1 MPIMDKKNSEWF
13 NEIEEPI
20 EDEFDDFDDDEVDYG
35 KSEYEDDFGI
45 DARTGLSFG
54 THYDPDEPDWDAME
68 RELDIDDNEY
78 SDEELANIYGGD
90 LTYCPECGKR
100 LAMDDGY
107 SYCPDC
113 EPKRIDENSNFDDW
127 VRYDKEGTIVSTN
140 ADGYTLLKMDDA
152 GLNSDVFHWIVKDSS
167 GKIIFD
173 TGRLRYG
180 SSISWTSRKER
191 HWTGAYVYGDAVILK
206 CIANKYGFSD
216 QDILN
221 HIDSE
226 MQDRYRSAM
235 GKSEYKH
242 LNWSDAVIDAESSNV
257 IDNYIVKDTLL
268 EAPMIKLSDDQLNNP
283 SDINFSRIIKDTEEK
298 ERAEKEEAERLAR
311 KAELSRKY
319 SNVTYKIQKVN
330 DTSEPGIEI
339 NRLEAAFDELVPTSG
354 KADSVAGE
362 IVRATMRILYR
373 YYNDGDYFFMGYG
386 LETAAPA
393 ATYLADRYEDI
404 IDEALDIGKRFADEY
419 GTNTEKFDEKYEEFL
434 RTLADT
440 VVTDIIENPELME
453 EENDED
459 FLEYDPDYIIS
470 EQPRFETD
478 FMLSQDAQ
486 DLFEADIVSVRDIQY
501 YVEGC
506 FEWESIYEGCEI
518 SYEGGDYV
526 YISNLKYD
534 GFEAIKDMFTGY
546 NSVERFWEDFVNDY
560 ADELEAYRNGED
572 EDYEDEETEFD
583 DEGEDYSESYDKEL
597 TNVKLSPKN
606 THTLKESLSSRLVT
620 GDLDYNSDTDSFVG
634 DSGDIQIDLQ
644 DRETHTHQMRGPK
657 RWASPK
663 VKTHSWGRIWKDGNV
678 EHFYGSKNEVR
689 SRMAKRLRSM
699 GESFS
704 ESSNSYKLDT
714 ADEIMG
720 TMIGNLD
727 DAQIDSMVRICERV
741 ARKLGVSKM
750 SDLYVLTIDDEY
762 SPDWTMATR
771 EGKPQN
777 IGKHSIQYWTLN
789 GNLFAELRING
800 QSMLFFGNETD
811 ALSYVDSV
819 DAENLN
825 ESLNDFKA
833 SCDLHPGDEFVFAEI
848 VPYDANIDNF
858 IDCVDELEHLRT
870 LPIREQKK
878 KLVQMGFKCP
888 GEGVLIM
895 PGTKGKLIS
904 KSPYGL
910 EIFVNG
916 VTLDFGGDDFAVKMS
931 NGTNESLREGYHSN
945 SEEYAPYFPEEY
957 KLYDEQ
963 TANIYIQ
970 TTNVFLN
977 DKKIGTI
984 QKHPKM
990 GGGGRR
996 DYNKVLSTYYVVI
1009 PSGGQQEVV
1018 DTPEEAVKVILG
1030 KSDSIKESAYNK
1042 DVLKRF
1048 QDSQRIG

>member
-1 MPIMDKKNSEWF
+1 MDKKNSEWF

-45 DARTGLSFG
+45 DSRTDLPFG
-54 THYDPDEPDWDAME
+54 THYDPDEPDWDAIE

-113 EPKRIDENSNFDDW
+113 EPKKDYENSNSDNW
-127 VRYDKEGTIVSTN
+127 VRRDGEGTKVATN

-152 GLNSDVFHWIVKDSS
+152 GLNADIFHWVVKDAN
-167 GKIIFD
+167 GTTVLD
-173 TGRLRYG
+173 TDRMSYG
-180 SSISWTSRKER
+180 YQVAWTSPKEDN
-191 HWTGAYVYGDAVILK
+191 WSGDIVYGDAIILK
-206 CIANKYGFSD
+206 CIADKYGFSD
-216 QDILN
+216 DDILSGLTGN
-221 HIDSE
+221 IK
-226 MQDRYRSAM
+226 DRYSATI
-235 GKSEYKH
+235 GKSTNSVGTWSSAADA
-242 LNWSDAVIDAESSNV
+242 LSDAKSSNV
-257 IDNYIVKDTLL
+257 IENYIVKDTLL
-268 EAPMIKLSDDQLNNP
+268 EAPTVMLSDDQLNNP
-283 SDINFSRIIKDTEEK
+283 SDINFGRIIKDTAEK

-330 DTSEPGIEI
+330 DTSDPGIEI
-339 NRLEAAFDELVPTSG
+339 NRLEAAFDELVPASG

-386 LETAAPA
+386 LESAAPA
-393 ATYLADRYEDI
+393 ATYLADRYEEI
-404 IDEALDIGKRFADEY
+404 IADAMDIGKRFADEY
-419 GTNTEKFDEKYEEFL
+419 GTNMEKLDEKYEEFL

-459 FLEYDPDYIIS
+459 FLKYDPDYIVD

-486 DLFEADIVSVRDIQY
+486 DLFEADIVSARDIQY

-506 FEWESIYEGCEI
+506 FGWESIYEGCEI

-526 YISNLKYD
+526 YISNLSYD

-546 NSVERFWEDFVNDY
+546 NSVERFWEEFVNDY
-560 ADELEAYRNGED
+560 ADELEAYRNDED
-572 EDYEDEETEFD
+572 EEYEDEETEFD

-597 TNVKLSPKN
+597 TDIKLSPKN
-606 THTLKESLSSRLVT
+606 THALKESLSSRLIA

-634 DSGDIQIDLQ
+634 DSGDIQLDLQ

-663 VKTHSWGRIWKDGNV
+663 VKTHSWGRIWKDGDV
-678 EHFYGSKNEVR
+678 EHFEGSKNEVR
-689 SRMAKRLRSM
+689 SRMAKKLRSM

-704 ESSNSYKLDT
+704 ESSSSYKLET
-714 ADEIMG
+714 ADAIMD

-727 DAQIDSMVRICERV
+727 DAQIDSMVKICERI
-741 ARKLGVSKM
+741 ARKFSVSNM
-750 SDLYVLTIDDEY
+750 ANLYVLTIDDEY

-771 EGKPQN
+771 EGRPQN

-800 QSMLFFGNETD
+800 QSMLFFGNEAD
-811 ALSYVDSV
+811 ATSYVDSV
-819 DAENLN
+819 DTENLN

-833 SCDLHPGDEFVFAEI
+833 SWDLSPGDEFVFAEI

-888 GEGVLIM
+888 GEEVLIM

-904 KSPYGL
+904 KGPYGL

-916 VTLDFGGDDFAVKMS
+916 LTLDFGGDDFAVKMS
-931 NGTNESLREGYHSN
+931 NGTNESLCEGYHSN

-977 DKKIGTI
+977 DKKVGTI

-996 DYNKVLSTYYVVI
+996 DYNKVLSTYYVAI
-1009 PSGGQQEVV
+1009 PSGDQQEVV

-1048 QDSQRIG
+1048 QYRQRIG